1 MAIAYLDAS
10 AYVKLPLGEA
20 EMPALSR
27 TLDQY
32 DAAASSVVLAV
43 EAVRACARAGRD
55 YAAQAEQGLSLVSLI
70 PLSDAVIAHAQQVGS
85 PMLRS
90 LDAIHLAS
98 AASLGDSLGVILT
111 YDQRLA
117 DAARALGLPVAG
129 PA

>member
-27 TLDQY
+27 ALDQY
-32 DAAASSVVLAV
+32 DTAASSVILAV
-43 EAVRACARAGRD
+43 EAVRACARAGQD
-55 YAAQAEQGLSLVSLI
+55 YAAQAEQGLGLVSLM
-70 PLSDAVIAHAQQVGS
+70 PLTDSVIALAEQVGS
-85 PMLRS
+85 PTLRS

-98 AASLGDSLGVILT
+98 AAHLGDDLGMVFT

-117 DAARALGLPVAG
+117 DAARALGLPVAS

>member
-10 AYVKLPLGEA
+10 AYLKLPLGEA

-27 TLDQY
+27 ELDHY
-32 DAAASSVVLAV
+32 DSAASSVILAV
-43 EAVRACARAGRD
+43 EAVRACARAGQD

-70 PLSDAVIAHAQQVGS
+70 PLNHAVIARAQQVGS

-90 LDAIHLAS
+90 RDAIHLAS
-98 AASLGDSLGVILT
+98 AASLGDDLGVILT

-117 DAARALGLPVAG
+117 DAARALGLPVAS